1 LAGRIAYLE
10 LTGLTLIETGT
21 GSQDTLWLR
30 GGFPASL
37 TASSGPASMRWR
49 NNFIRTYL
57 ERDIPQFGPR
67 IAAENL
73 QRFWTMLAHHQGGLL
88 NVAHLARNLGVDVKT
103 AQSYIDLMCD
113 LLLVRRLRPWHANIG
128 KRLVKTPKVYV
139 RDSGLVHALL
149 NIDTTDALL
158 SHMVVGASWEGYCI
172 ENILACTPAG
182 VQAYFYRTSG
192 GAEIDLLLL
201 WPGNELW
208 AIEIKRGHAAKVGRG
223 FYSACEDLK
232 PTKKIVV
239 SSGQDNYPIGADI
252 RVMSLQDICQLINSN
267 S

>member
-1 LAGRIAYLE
+1 
-10 LTGLTLIETGT
+10 
-21 GSQDTLWLR
+21 
-30 GGFPASL
+30 
-37 TASSGPASMRWR
+37 
-49 NNFIRTYL
+49 
-57 ERDIPQFGPR
+57 
-67 IAAENL
+67 
-73 QRFWTMLAHHQGGLL
+73 
-88 NVAHLARNLGVDVKT
+88 VDVKT

-113 LLLVRRLRPWHANIG
+113 LLLVRRLRPWHTNVG
-128 KRLVKTPKVYV
+128 KRLVRTPKVYV

-158 SHMVVGASWEGYCI
+158 SHMVIGASWEGYCI
-172 ENILACTPAG
+172 ENILACAPDG
-182 VQAYFYRTSG
+182 IQAYFYRTSG

-208 AIEIKRGHAAKVGRG
+208 AIEIKRGHAPKVGRG

-239 SSGQDNYPIGADI
+239 SAGQDNYPIGDDI
-252 RVMSLQDICQLINSN
+252 RVMSLENICQLINGN